1 MCAPGVEWTGRQAG
15 RRVFYVEI
23 TFTVMVGRRHSKDS
37 SSSSSSSS
45 SSWSW
50 CLCAAQ
56 LEKKENGLLNG
67 RVEAEEGKR
76 GLLHPA
82 TGPARQCACSSNS
95 NNLTHT
101 QTTQKGPPLLL
112 LILLLLP
119 PGVNHLLLIFEGRPA
134 RSGHWI
140 ELWTRNKGT
149 GKKSTLFLYWSY
161 LSNSLHQSCFH
172 LSSFIFLLYM

>member
-1 MCAPGVEWTGRQAG
+1 MCVPLELSGQAG

-37 SSSSSSSS
+37 SSSSSS
-45 SSWSW
+45 SW

-112 LILLLLP
+112 ILLLLP
-119 PGVNHLLLIFEGRPA
+119 PGVNHLLLIFEGRTA
-134 RSGHWI
+134 RSGHWNFGREI
-140 ELWTRNKGT
+140 KALE
-149 GKKSTLFLYWSY
+149 KSQPS
-161 LSNSLHQSCFH
+161 SC
-172 LSSFIFLLYM
+172 IGAI